1 MFHYPLPARMKSSL
15 LLLFSML
22 LTFTAFSAETPGAYV
37 PPKPSADL
45 AVIRQVWHDSK
56 RDRDVPVKIYYP
68 KEGVGRL
75 PVIIFSHGL
84 GGSREGYEYL
94 GVHWAGCGYISV
106 HLQHAGSDDAVW
118 KGKEPA
124 EITKALT
131 AAAMNLQNAAERPR
145 DVSFVIDRLTE
156 LDSDPGF
163 PLKGRLDLQ
172 RIGVAGHSFGGFTS
186 MAIAGQDFGTI
197 RMGDSRVKAV
207 IEMSTPV
214 ARPFQRGYA
223 YTKITIPVFH
233 MTGTRD
239 DSPIGETKAS
249 ERRIPF
255 ELMNAAET
263 CLLVFKDGD
272 HMVFSGRI
280 RPDEVAAAQDAVFQR
295 LICAG
300 STAFWDAWLKG
311 DTAAHGW
318 LMDGGFAH
326 LLGNQ
331 GTFEKKIPAKP
342 AAAE

>member
-1 MFHYPLPARMKSSL
+1 MKSSL
-15 LLLFSML
+15 CFLCSFLLAL
-22 LTFTAFSAETPGAYV
+22 TAFSVETPGSYV
-37 PPKPSADL
+37 PPKPSPDI
-45 AVIRQVWHDSK
+45 AVIRQIWHDAK

-68 KEGVGRL
+68 KDGAGRL
-75 PVIIFSHGL
+75 PVIIYSHGL

-118 KGKEPA
+118 KGKDPT

-131 AAAMNLQNAAERPR
+131 AAAMNLKNAAERPR
-145 DVSFVIDRLTE
+145 DVSFAIDRLTE
-156 LDSDPGF
+156 LDGAAGF

-172 RIGVAGHSFGGFTS
+172 RIGVSGHSFGGFTS
-186 MAIAGQDFGTI
+186 MAIAGQDFGSI
-197 RMGDSRVKAV
+197 RMGDPRVKAV
-207 IEMSTPV
+207 IQMSAPV
-214 ARPFQRGYA
+214 AKPFQRQYA
-223 YTKITIPVFH
+223 YAKITIPVFH

-249 ERRIPF
+249 ERRIPY

-280 RPDEVAAAQDAVFQR
+280 RPDESAEAQDAVFHR

-311 DTAAHGW
+311 NTAAHTW
-318 LMDGGFAH
+318 LMDGGFEH
-326 LLGNQ
+326 LLGAQ
-331 GTFEKKIPAKP
+331 GTFEKKVPALP
-342 AAAE
+342 TTAQ